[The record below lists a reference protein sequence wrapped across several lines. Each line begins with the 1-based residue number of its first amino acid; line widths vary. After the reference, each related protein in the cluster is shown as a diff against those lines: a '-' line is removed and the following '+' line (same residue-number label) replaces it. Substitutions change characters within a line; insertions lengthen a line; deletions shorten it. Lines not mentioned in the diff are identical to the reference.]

1 MSKKKKMLKI
11 LLKKIKDFTL
21 KFLEKP
27 IYINYIFFSFFLFII
42 TFCSTYQTSFLFAFY
57 SLLQALALLIG
68 CIFILNKIKSSFFKK
83 FFIGM
88 SFFVLLA
95 YIVNF
100 ILIGLINQ
108 SLFFGLNI
116 FLSGGFGNLFVT
128 IRAINL
134 NLTMYLVIILAI
146 ITLPIFGIFLYYLTN
161 KLCLKKTLFL
171 KKKHLFSVFI
181 STIVL
186 LFLIDVSLKFKNID
200 CISKN
205 QKRLPLGFTFVS
217 PTKKLI
223 NFNSALKPIR
233 DEKKILEEINQ
244 KELTLEHKPNI
255 FIFITEALRKDYITQ
270 EIAPNIYNFSE
281 ENINFQT
288 SYSAANASI
297 LSWYSIFHSNHS
309 IYWSKAQKK
318 LEFGSLPLNLLKKA
332 GYKIN
337 LMSSAELQYFNLDK
351 LIFGKNLELIDNLN
365 DFSHA
370 SSNPSIRDSMAIDAL
385 LKDLNSK
392 DKQNSNVFIVFLDS
406 THSEYSWKDDF
417 KPKFLPYA
425 KSINYLSLSHLRND
439 LDPIK
444 NRYKNAINY
453 VDHLFSKFLTTLKN
467 NNLYDDSL
475 IVFTGDH
482 GEEFFEDGALFHGS
496 HLSDYQLQIPIIY
509 KLINNDKTPA
519 YTTSHIDIFPTI
531 LSQIFPNENFDHFYD
546 GTSIFNEN
554 RSPYIISA
562 KQRGNFTPNELL
574 ITKNDT
580 RLYGKINNPNK
591 NLRFEVDAFK
601 NISEEN
607 IESEI
612 TKAFEDLIN

>member
-1 MSKKKKMLKI
+1 LF
-11 LLKKIKDFTL
+11 KKIKDFSL
-21 KFLEKP
+21 LFLEKP
-27 IYINYIFFSFFLFII
+27 IYVNYIFFSLFLSII
-42 TFCSTYQTSFLFAFY
+42 TFCSTYQTSFLFGFY
-57 SLLQALALLIG
+57 SLLQALVIIIG
-68 CIFILNKIKSSFFKK
+68 CVFTLNKIKSSFFKK
-83 FFIGM
+83 LFIGI

-100 ILIGLINQ
+100 ILIGLMNQ

-116 FLSGGFGNLFVT
+116 VLSGGFGNLFVT
-128 IRAINL
+128 LRAINL
-134 NLTMYLVIILAI
+134 NFTMYIVIILAI
-146 ITLPIFGIFLYYLTN
+146 ISLPLFGIFLYYLSN
-161 KLCLKKTLFL
+161 KFCLKNPLLL

-181 STIVL
+181 SAVIL

-200 CISKN
+200 YISKN

-223 NFNSALKPIR
+223 NFNSTLKPIR
-233 DEKKILEEINQ
+233 DEKIFLEEIS
-244 KELTLEHKPNI
+244 KKDLILEHKPNI

-270 EIAPNIYNFSE
+270 DIAPNIYNFSK
-281 ENINFQT
+281 ENISFKT

-309 IYWSKAQKK
+309 IYWSKAQKN

-337 LMSSAELQYFNLDK
+337 LFSSAELQYFNLDE

-365 DFSHA
+365 DFSHV

-385 LKDLNSK
+385 LKILNSK
-392 DKQNSNVFIVFLDS
+392 DRKNSNIFIVFLDS

-425 KSINYLSLSHLRND
+425 KNINYLSLSHLRND
-439 LDPIK
+439 LNPIK

-509 KLINNDKTPA
+509 KLINNYSKPTA
-519 YTTSHIDIFPTI
+519 ITSHIDIFPTI

-546 GTSIFNEN
+546 GTSIFNKK
-554 RSPYIISA
+554 RSPYILSA

-580 RLYGKINNPNK
+580 RLYGKINNHDK
-591 NLRFEVDAFK
+591 NMRFEIDEFK
-601 NISEEN
+601 NIDKEN
-607 IESEI
+607 IEFEV
-612 TKAFEDLIN
+612 TKAFENLIH